1 MTRYR
6 VSPNALA
13 ASLSDGVVLLNLQ
26 TNRYFSLNETGTR
39 VWNLLS
45 CATPRSEIVA
55 TLAREY
61 AVSEEEAGRTV
72 LALLDELAGEQLIEA
87 IEARS

>member
-26 TNRYFSLNETGTR
+26 SNRYFSLNETGTR
-39 VWNLLS
+39 VWTLLS
-45 CATPRSEIVA
+45 CDTSAGEIVA

-72 LALLDELAGEQLIEA
+72 LALLHELAEEQLIEPV
-87 IEARS
+87 EA